1 VSDVAAPREHA
12 LPSRPAGGRGVG
24 DAPRRPPLRRDLD
37 HKVVAGVCAGAARSL
52 GIDPLILRIVIVA
65 ATVVSGVGLP
75 IYIAG
80 WLLLPTSAGDAPI
93 AARLRARPGAW
104 QIAAGVSCLTLGGL
118 LAIRELGLWWSDAVA
133 WPFVLA
139 AAGLAMLWRQ
149 SGSRRAGPEPTRSPR
164 AGVSSVEAPSPD
176 VAAPAAVAAAAGLP
190 AAAAPAPAGA
200 PDAVAPAERPPLGAG
215 LPQRLRAVYEGG
227 FGIALVIGA
236 GLLFL
241 QANNALSGARDLV
254 LAFVVVAL
262 GLGLVL
268 APFWLRLVRGL
279 SEERNERIRSQER
292 AEVAAHLHDSVLQ
305 TLALV
310 QKRADDPRAVATLA
324 RRQERE
330 LRSWLSGAPEARPDE
345 CLADALRAAAAEVE
359 EAHGVPVE
367 VVTVGDHDLDDR
379 HRALVAAAREA
390 LANAVRH
397 SGSDEPIALYVEVT
411 DGHTE
416 VFVRD
421 RGQGFDPD
429 AVPEDR
435 RGVRESIMGRM
446 ARHGGR
452 AAVHSTPGTGTE
464 VELVLD
470 D

>member
-1 VSDVAAPREHA
+1 MPVQSSLDVA
-12 LPSRPAGGRGVG
+12 GDVG
-24 DAPRRPPLRRDLD
+24 
-37 HKVVAGVCAGAARSL
+37 
-52 GIDPLILRIVIVA
+52 
-65 ATVVSGVGLP
+65 
-75 IYIAG
+75 
-80 WLLLPTSAGDAPI
+80 
-93 AARLRARPGAW
+93 
-104 QIAAGVSCLTLGGL
+104 
-118 LAIRELGLWWSDAVA
+118 
-133 WPFVLA
+133 
-139 AAGLAMLWRQ
+139 
-149 SGSRRAGPEPTRSPR
+149 AGPAT
-164 AGVSSVEAPSPD
+164 
-176 VAAPAAVAAAAGLP
+176 AAIP
-190 AAAAPAPAGA
+190 
-200 PDAVAPAERPPLGAG
+200 ERPPLGAH
-215 LPQRLRAVYEGG
+215 LPQRLRAVYQGG

-241 QANNALSGARDLV
+241 QANGALSGARDLV

-262 GLGLVL
+262 GLGLIL
-268 APFWLRLVRGL
+268 APFWLRLARGL

-345 CLADALRAAAAEVE
+345 RLADALRAAAAEVE

-367 VVTVGDHDLDDR
+367 VVTVGDRDLDDR

-397 SGSDEPIALYVEVT
+397 SGSDEPIALFVEVE

-421 RGQGFDPD
+421 RGQGFDPG

-435 RGVRESIMGRM
+435 RGVRESIVGRM

-452 AAVHSTPGTGTE
+452 ATVHSTPGTGTE

>member
-1 VSDVAAPREHA
+1 MEK
-12 LPSRPAGGRGVG
+12 
-24 DAPRRPPLRRDLD
+24 PRRPPPRRDD
-37 HKVVAGVCAGAARSL
+37 DRKVIAGVCAGIARWL
-52 GIDPLILRIVIVA
+52 GVDPLIVRIAVVILTVA
-65 ATVVSGVGLP
+65 SGVGLP

-80 WLLLPTSAGDAPI
+80 WLLLPPADGSPAI

-104 QIAAGVSCLTLGGL
+104 QIGAGVGCLTLGGL
-118 LAIRELGLWWSDAVA
+118 LTIRELGLWWSDAIV

-139 AAGLAMLWRQ
+139 AAGAAMLWRQ
-149 SGSRRAGPEPTRSPR
+149 TAARRAGPEPTRSPR
-164 AGVSSVEAPSPD
+164 DGVQTVEHEPATVPATEEPAL
-176 VAAPAAVAAAAGLP
+176 AA
-190 AAAAPAPAGA
+190 
-200 PDAVAPAERPPLGAG
+200 DERPPLGSA
-215 LPQRLRAVYEGG
+215 LPQRLRSVYQGG
-227 FGIALVIGA
+227 FGIALVVGA

-241 QANNALSGARDLV
+241 QANGALSGARDLV

-262 GLGLVL
+262 GLGLIL
-268 APFWLRLVRGL
+268 APFWLRLARGL
-279 SEERNERIRSQER
+279 RDERNERIRSQER

-330 LRSWLSGAPEARPDE
+330 LRSWLSGAPAARPDE
-345 CLADALRAAAAEVE
+345 CLADALRAAAEEIE
-359 EAHGVPVE
+359 EAHGVPIE
-367 VVTVGDHDLDDR
+367 VIAVGDHDLDER

-397 SGSDEPIALYVEVT
+397 SASDEPIALYVEVA
-411 DGHTE
+411 GGRTE

-429 AVPEDR
+429 QIPEDR

-446 ARHGGR
+446 ARHGGT
-452 AAVHSTPGTGTE
+452 AAVHSTPGQGTE

>member
-1 VSDVAAPREHA
+1 MEK
-12 LPSRPAGGRGVG
+12 
-24 DAPRRPPLRRDLD
+24 PRRPPPRRDED
-37 HKVVAGVCAGAARSL
+37 RKVIAGVCAGAARWL
-52 GIDPLILRIVIVA
+52 GVDPLLVRIAVVILTVA
-65 ATVVSGVGLP
+65 SGVGLP

-80 WLLLPTSAGDAPI
+80 WLLLPPADGSPAI

-104 QIAAGVSCLTLGGL
+104 QIGAGVGCLTLGGL
-118 LAIRELGLWWSDAVA
+118 LTIRELGLWWSDAIV

-139 AAGLAMLWRQ
+139 AAGAAMLWRQ
-149 SGSRRAGPEPTRSPR
+149 TTARRAGPEPTRSPR
-164 AGVSSVEAPSPD
+164 DGVQTVEHEPAT
-176 VAAPAAVAAAAGLP
+176 VAATEEPALAA
-190 AAAAPAPAGA
+190 
-200 PDAVAPAERPPLGAG
+200 DERPPLGSA
-215 LPQRLRAVYEGG
+215 LPQRLRSIYQGG
-227 FGIALVIGA
+227 FGIALVVGA

-241 QANNALSGARDLV
+241 QANGALSGARDLV

-262 GLGLVL
+262 GLGLIL
-268 APFWLRLVRGL
+268 APFWLRLARGL
-279 SEERNERIRSQER
+279 RDERNERIRSQER

-330 LRSWLSGAPEARPDE
+330 LRGWLSGAPAARPDE
-345 CLADALRAAAAEVE
+345 CLADALRAAAEEIE
-359 EAHGVPVE
+359 EAHGVPIE
-367 VVTVGDHDLDDR
+367 VIAVGDHDLDER

-397 SGSDEPIALYVEVT
+397 SASDEPIALYVEVA
-411 DGHTE
+411 GGRTE

-429 AVPEDR
+429 HIPEDR

-446 ARHGGR
+446 ARHGGT
-452 AAVHSTPGTGTE
+452 AAVHSTPGQGTE

>member
-1 VSDVAAPREHA
+1 VVER
-12 LPSRPAGGRGVG
+12 RGGLAVRARRLGPG
-24 DAPRRPPLRRDLD
+24 DALAPDRR
-37 HKVVAGVCAGAARSL
+37 AAR
-52 GIDPLILRIVIVA
+52 
-65 ATVVSGVGLP
+65 
-75 IYIAG
+75 
-80 WLLLPTSAGDAPI
+80 
-93 AARLRARPGAW
+93 RARA
-104 QIAAGVSCLTLGGL
+104 
-118 LAIRELGLWWSDAVA
+118 DA
-133 WPFVLA
+133 
-139 AAGLAMLWRQ
+139 
-149 SGSRRAGPEPTRSPR
+149 R
-164 AGVSSVEAPSPD
+164 AGVSAPPD
-176 VAAPAAVAAAAGLP
+176 ARGADVSTAAAVAAPAGVPGAATASVPPAAGAAADALGEEAGP
-190 AAAAPAPAGA
+190 
-200 PDAVAPAERPPLGAG
+200 PPLGAH
-215 LPQRLRAVYEGG
+215 LPHRLRSIYQGG

-254 LAFVVVAL
+254 LAVVVVAL
-262 GLGLVL
+262 GLGLIL
-268 APFWLRLVRGL
+268 APFWLRLARGL

-345 CLADALRAAAAEVE
+345 RLADALRAAAAEVE

-367 VVTVGDHDLDDR
+367 VVAVGDRDLDDR

-397 SGSDEPIALYVEVT
+397 SGSDEPIALYVEVA

-421 RGQGFDPD
+421 RGRGFDPA

-452 AAVHSTPGTGTE
+452 AAVHSTPETGTE

>member
-1 VSDVAAPREHA
+1 MAKPQ
-12 LPSRPAGGRGVG
+12 
-24 DAPRRPPLRRDLD
+24 RPPLRRDD
-37 HKVVAGVCAGAARSL
+37 DRKVVAGVCAGAARWL
-52 GIDPLILRIVIVA
+52 GVDPLILRIVVII
-65 ATVVSGVGLP
+65 ATVASGVGLP

-80 WLLLPTSAGDAPI
+80 WLLLPPADGSPAI

-104 QIAAGVSCLTLGGL
+104 QIGAGVGCLTLGGL
-118 LAIRELGLWWSDAVA
+118 LTIRELGLWWSDAIV

-139 AAGLAMLWRQ
+139 AAGAAMLWRQ
-149 SGSRRAGPEPTRSPR
+149 TAARRAGPEPTRSPR
-164 AGVSSVEAPSPD
+164 DGVQTADELT
-176 VAAPAAVAAAAGLP
+176 AAVEEP
-190 AAAAPAPAGA
+190 ALDTDEHA
-200 PDAVAPAERPPLGAG
+200 PLGSAI
-215 LPQRLRAVYEGG
+215 PQRLRAVYQGG
-227 FGIALVIGA
+227 FGIALVVGA

-241 QANNALSGARDLV
+241 QANGALSGARDLV

-262 GLGLVL
+262 GLGLIL

-279 SEERNERIRSQER
+279 NDERNERIRSQER

-310 QKRADDPRAVATLA
+310 QKQADDPRAVATLA

-330 LRSWLSGAPEARPDE
+330 LRGWLSGAPDARPDD
-345 CLADALRAAAAEVE
+345 CLADALRAAAEEIE
-359 EAHGVPVE
+359 EAHGVPIE
-367 VVTVGDHDLDDR
+367 VIAVGDHDLDDR

-397 SGSDEPIALYVEVT
+397 SASDEPIALYVEVA
-411 DGHTE
+411 GGRTE

-421 RGQGFDPD
+421 RGQGFD
-429 AVPEDR
+429 ANAIPEDR
-435 RGVRESIMGRM
+435 RGVRESIVGRM
-446 ARHGGR
+446 ARHGGT
-452 AAVHSTPGTGTE
+452 AAVHSTPGQGTE

>member
-1 VSDVAAPREHA
+1 MEK
-12 LPSRPAGGRGVG
+12 
-24 DAPRRPPLRRDLD
+24 PRRPPPRRDD
-37 HKVVAGVCAGAARSL
+37 DRKVIAGVCAGVARWL
-52 GIDPLILRIVIVA
+52 GVDPLIVRIAVVILTVA
-65 ATVVSGVGLP
+65 SGVGLP

-80 WLLLPTSAGDAPI
+80 WLLLPPADGSPAI

-104 QIAAGVSCLTLGGL
+104 QIGAGVGCLTLGGL
-118 LAIRELGLWWSDAVA
+118 LTIRELGLWWSDAIV

-139 AAGLAMLWRQ
+139 AAGAAMLWRQ
-149 SGSRRAGPEPTRSPR
+149 TAARRAGPEPTRSPR
-164 AGVSSVEAPSPD
+164 DGVQTVEHE
-176 VAAPAAVAAAAGLP
+176 PATAAAAEEP
-190 AAAAPAPAGA
+190 AL
-200 PDAVAPAERPPLGAG
+200 DADARPPLGSA
-215 LPQRLRAVYEGG
+215 LPQRLRSIYQGG
-227 FGIALVIGA
+227 FGIALVVGA

-241 QANNALSGARDLV
+241 QANGALSGARDLV

-262 GLGLVL
+262 GLGLIL
-268 APFWLRLVRGL
+268 APFWLRLARGL
-279 SEERNERIRSQER
+279 RDERNERIRSQER

-345 CLADALRAAAAEVE
+345 CLADALRAAAAEIE
-359 EAHGVPVE
+359 EAHGVPIE
-367 VVTVGDHDLDDR
+367 VIAVGDHDLDER

-397 SGSDEPIALYVEVT
+397 SASDEPIALYVEVA
-411 DGHTE
+411 GGRTE

-429 AVPEDR
+429 AIPEDR

-446 ARHGGR
+446 ARHGGS
-452 AAVHSTPGTGTE
+452 AAVHSTPGQGTE
-464 VELVLD
+464 VELVLED

>member
-1 VSDVAAPREHA
+1 LSVDSQNVTAHDHDVLVSDVATPRGSGRLHGR
-12 LPSRPAGGRGVG
+12 PSRRGPART
-24 DAPRRPPLRRDLD
+24 RPPLRRDAD
-37 HKVVAGVCAGAARSL
+37 RKVVAGVCAGAARWL
-52 GIDPLILRIVIVA
+52 GIDPLIVRIAIII
-65 ATVVSGVGLP
+65 ATVASGVGLP

-80 WLLLPTSAGDAPI
+80 WLLLPPADGGPAI

-104 QIAAGVSCLTLGGL
+104 QIAAGVGCLTLGGL
-118 LAIRELGLWWSDAVA
+118 LTIRELGLWWSDAIV

-139 AAGLAMLWRQ
+139 AAGAAMLWRQ
-149 SGSRRAGPEPTRSPR
+149 TSARRAGPEPTRSPR
-164 AGVSSVEAPSPD
+164 DGVQAIEDPAPP
-176 VAAPAAVAAAAGLP
+176 AAATLHADDPAVAAG
-190 AAAAPAPAGA
+190 
-200 PDAVAPAERPPLGAG
+200 EQRPPLGSAI
-215 LPQRLRAVYEGG
+215 PQRLRAIYQGG
-227 FGIALVIGA
+227 FGIALVVGA

-241 QANNALSGARDLV
+241 QANGALSGARDLV

-262 GLGLVL
+262 GLGLIL
-268 APFWLRLVRGL
+268 APFWLRLARGL
-279 SEERNERIRSQER
+279 SDERNERIRSQER

-330 LRSWLSGAPEARPDE
+330 LRSWLSGAPEARPDD
-345 CLADALRAAAAEVE
+345 CLADALRAAAAEIE

-367 VVTVGDHDLDDR
+367 VVAVGDHDLDDR

-397 SGSDEPIALYVEVT
+397 GASDEPIALYVEVA
-411 DGHTE
+411 GGRTE

-421 RGQGFDPD
+421 RGQGFDPG
-429 AVPEDR
+429 AVPPDR

-446 ARHGGR
+446 ARHGGT
-452 AAVHSTPGTGTE
+452 ATVHSTPGQGTE
-464 VELVLD
+464 VELVLRD

>member
-1 VSDVAAPREHA
+1 MEK
-12 LPSRPAGGRGVG
+12 
-24 DAPRRPPLRRDLD
+24 PRRPPPRRDD
-37 HKVVAGVCAGAARSL
+37 DRKVIAGVCAGVGRWL
-52 GIDPLILRIVIVA
+52 GVDPLIVRIAVVILTVA
-65 ATVVSGVGLP
+65 SGVGLP

-80 WLLLPTSAGDAPI
+80 WLLLPPADGSPAI

-104 QIAAGVSCLTLGGL
+104 QIGAGVGCLTLGGL
-118 LAIRELGLWWSDAVA
+118 LTIRELGLWWSDAIV
-133 WPFVLA
+133 WPAVLA
-139 AAGLAMLWRQ
+139 AAGAAMLWRQ
-149 SGSRRAGPEPTRSPR
+149 TATRRAGPEPTRSPR
-164 AGVSSVEAPSPD
+164 DGVQTVEHEP
-176 VAAPAAVAAAAGLP
+176 AVATTAAEP
-190 AAAAPAPAGA
+190 ARDADAP
-200 PDAVAPAERPPLGAG
+200 PPLGSG
-215 LPQRLRAVYEGG
+215 LPQRLRSIYQGG
-227 FGIALVIGA
+227 FGIALVVGA

-241 QANNALSGARDLV
+241 QANGALSGARDLV

-262 GLGLVL
+262 GLGLIL
-268 APFWLRLVRGL
+268 APFWLRLARGL
-279 SEERNERIRSQER
+279 RDERNERVRSQER

-345 CLADALRAAAAEVE
+345 CLADALRAAAAEIE
-359 EAHGVPVE
+359 EAHGVPIE
-367 VVTVGDHDLDDR
+367 VIAVGDHDLDER

-397 SGSDEPIALYVEVT
+397 SASDEPISLYIEVA
-411 DGHTE
+411 GGRTE

-421 RGQGFDPD
+421 RGQGFDTD
-429 AVPEDR
+429 AIPEDR

-446 ARHGGR
+446 ARHGGT
-452 AAVHSTPGTGTE
+452 AAVHSTPGQGTE
-464 VELVLD
+464 VELVLED

>member
-1 VSDVAAPREHA
+1 VAKPQ
-12 LPSRPAGGRGVG
+12 
-24 DAPRRPPLRRDLD
+24 RPPLRRDD
-37 HKVVAGVCAGAARSL
+37 DRKVVAGVCAGAARWL
-52 GIDPLILRIVIVA
+52 GVDPLILRIVVII
-65 ATVVSGVGLP
+65 ATVASGVGLP

-80 WLLLPTSAGDAPI
+80 WLLLPPADGSPAI

-104 QIAAGVSCLTLGGL
+104 QIGAGVGCLTLGGL
-118 LAIRELGLWWSDAVA
+118 LTIRELGLWWSDAIV

-139 AAGLAMLWRQ
+139 AAGAAMLWRQ
-149 SGSRRAGPEPTRSPR
+149 TAARRAGPEPTRSPR
-164 AGVSSVEAPSPD
+164 DGVQTADELT
-176 VAAPAAVAAAAGLP
+176 AAVEEP
-190 AAAAPAPAGA
+190 ALDTDEHA
-200 PDAVAPAERPPLGAG
+200 PLGSAI
-215 LPQRLRAVYEGG
+215 PQRLRAVYQGG
-227 FGIALVIGA
+227 FGIALVVGA

-241 QANNALSGARDLV
+241 QANGALSGARDLV

-262 GLGLVL
+262 GLGLIL

-279 SEERNERIRSQER
+279 NDERNERIRSQER

-310 QKRADDPRAVATLA
+310 QKQADDPRAVATLA

-330 LRSWLSGAPEARPDE
+330 LRGWLSGAPDARPDD
-345 CLADALRAAAAEVE
+345 CLADALRAAAEEIE
-359 EAHGVPVE
+359 EAHGVPIE
-367 VVTVGDHDLDDR
+367 VIAVGDHDLDDR

-397 SGSDEPIALYVEVT
+397 SASDEPIALYVEVA
-411 DGHTE
+411 GGRTE

-421 RGQGFDPD
+421 RGQGFD
-429 AVPEDR
+429 ANAIPEDR
-435 RGVRESIMGRM
+435 RGVRESIVGRM
-446 ARHGGR
+446 ARHGGT
-452 AAVHSTPGTGTE
+452 AAVHSTPGQGTE

>member
-1 VSDVAAPREHA
+1 MEK
-12 LPSRPAGGRGVG
+12 
-24 DAPRRPPLRRDLD
+24 PRRPPLRRDD
-37 HKVVAGVCAGAARSL
+37 DRKVIAGVCAGAAGWL
-52 GIDPLILRIVIVA
+52 GVDPLIVRIVVVILTVA
-65 ATVVSGVGLP
+65 SGIGLP

-80 WLLLPTSAGDAPI
+80 WLLLPPADGSPAI

-104 QIAAGVSCLTLGGL
+104 QIGAGVGCLTLGGL
-118 LAIRELGLWWSDAVA
+118 LTIRELGLWWSDAIV

-139 AAGLAMLWRQ
+139 AAGAAMLWRQ
-149 SGSRRAGPEPTRSPR
+149 TAARRAGPEPTRSPR
-164 AGVSSVEAPSPD
+164 DGVQTVDPETAATVLEAEPWT
-176 VAAPAAVAAAAGLP
+176 VA
-190 AAAAPAPAGA
+190 
-200 PDAVAPAERPPLGAG
+200 DARPPLGSAI
-215 LPQRLRAVYEGG
+215 PQRLRSVYQGG
-227 FGIALVIGA
+227 FGIALVVGA

-241 QANNALSGARDLV
+241 QANGALSGARDLV

-262 GLGLVL
+262 GLGLIL
-268 APFWLRLVRGL
+268 APFWLRLARGL
-279 SEERNERIRSQER
+279 RDERNERIRSQER

-330 LRSWLSGAPEARPDE
+330 LRSWLSGAPDARPDE
-345 CLADALRAAAAEVE
+345 CLADALRAAAVEIE
-359 EAHGVPVE
+359 EAHGVPIE
-367 VVTVGDHDLDDR
+367 VIAVGDHDLDER

-397 SGSDEPIALYVEVT
+397 SASDEPISLYIEVA
-411 DGHTE
+411 GGRTE

-421 RGQGFDPD
+421 RGQGFDAD
-429 AVPEDR
+429 AIPEDR

-446 ARHGGR
+446 ARHGGT
-452 AAVHSTPGTGTE
+452 AAVHSTPGQGTE
-464 VELVLD
+464 VELVLED

>member
-1 VSDVAAPREHA
+1 
-12 LPSRPAGGRGVG
+12 
-24 DAPRRPPLRRDLD
+24 LRRDAD
-37 HKVVAGVCAGAARSL
+37 RKVVQGVCAGVARWL
-52 GIDPLILRIVIVA
+52 GIDPLLVRIVVIVL
-65 ATVVSGVGLP
+65 TIVPGIGLP
-75 IYIAG
+75 LYIAG
-80 WLLLPTSAGDAPI
+80 WMLLPTADGGPAV
-93 AARLRARPGAW
+93 AARLRTRPGAW
-104 QIAAGVSCLTLGGL
+104 QISAGVACLTLAGL
-118 LAIRELGLWWSDAVA
+118 LTVRELGLWWSDAIV

-139 AAGLAMLWRQ
+139 AAGVAMLWRQ
-149 SGSRRAGPEPTRSPR
+149 TIGRGRVEPSRSPR
-164 AGVSSVEAPSPD
+164 DGVTEVVVPEAE
-176 VAAPAAVAAAAGLP
+176 APAATPTADDD
-190 AAAAPAPAGA
+190 AP
-200 PDAVAPAERPPLGAG
+200 VRPPLGSAI
-215 LPQRLRAVYEGG
+215 PQRLRAIYQGG
-227 FGIALVIGA
+227 FGIALVVGA

-241 QANNALSGARDLV
+241 QANGALSGARDLV
-254 LAFVVVAL
+254 LSFVVVAL

-268 APFWLRLVRGL
+268 APFWLRLARGL
-279 SEERNERIRSQER
+279 TAERNERIRSQER

-310 QKRADDPRAVATLA
+310 QKQADDPRAVATLA

-330 LRSWLSGAPEARPDE
+330 LRSWLSGAPEARPDD

-397 SGSDEPIALYVEVT
+397 SASEEPIALFMEVA
-411 DGHTE
+411 GGRTE

-421 RGQGFDPD
+421 RGVGFDAS

-435 RGVRESIMGRM
+435 RGVTESIMGRM

-452 AAVHSTPGTGTE
+452 AAVHSTPGQGTE
-464 VELVLD
+464 VELILD

>member
-1 VSDVAAPREHA
+1 VSDVAATRDQAPLGPAR
-12 LPSRPAGGRGVG
+12 RPGGRGVG
-24 DAPRRPPLRRDLD
+24 DAPRRAPLRRDMD
-37 HKVVAGVCAGAARSL
+37 RKVVAGVASGAAGWL
-52 GIDPLILRIVIVA
+52 GVDPFIVRAIIVA
-65 ATVVSGVGLP
+65 LTFVSGIGLP

-80 WLLLPTSAGDAPI
+80 WMLLPTSTGEPAV

-104 QIAAGVSCLTLGGL
+104 QITAGVGCLTLAGL
-118 LAIRELGLWWSDAVA
+118 LTVRELGLWWSDAVV
-133 WPFVLA
+133 WPGVLA
-139 AAGLAMLWRQ
+139 ASGLAMLWRQ
-149 SGSRRAGPEPTRSPR
+149 TTMRRRDG
-164 AGVSSVEAPSPD
+164 
-176 VAAPAAVAAAAGLP
+176 AAAEAAAATVAP
-190 AAAAPAPAGA
+190 PVAAVEPAAPAPAA
-200 PDAVAPAERPPLGAG
+200 APATAAVPERPPLGHD
-215 LPQRLRAVYEGG
+215 LPARLRAVYQGG
-227 FGIALVIGA
+227 FGVALVIGA

-241 QANNALSGARDLV
+241 QANGALSGARDLV

-262 GLGLVL
+262 GLGLIL
-268 APFWLRLVRGL
+268 APFWLQLVRNMN
-279 SEERNERIRSQER
+279 EERAERIRSQER

-345 CLADALRAAAAEVE
+345 RLADALRAAAAEVE

-367 VVTVGDHDLDDR
+367 VVTVGDRDLDDR

-397 SGSDEPIALYVEVT
+397 AGSDAPIALYAEVA
-411 DGHTE
+411 GGRTE

-429 AVPEDR
+429 AVPADR
-435 RGVRESIMGRM
+435 RGVKESIVGRM
-446 ARHGGR
+446 ARHGGH
-452 AAVHSTPGTGTE
+452 AAVHSMPGTGTE

>member
-1 VSDVAAPREHA
+1 M
-12 LPSRPAGGRGVG
+12 
-24 DAPRRPPLRRDLD
+24 
-37 HKVVAGVCAGAARSL
+37 
-52 GIDPLILRIVIVA
+52 
-65 ATVVSGVGLP
+65 
-75 IYIAG
+75 
-80 WLLLPTSAGDAPI
+80 
-93 AARLRARPGAW
+93 RARPGAW
-104 QIAAGVSCLTLGGL
+104 QIGAGVGCLTLGGL
-118 LAIRELGLWWSDAVA
+118 LTIRELGLWWSDAIV

-139 AAGLAMLWRQ
+139 AAGAAMLWRQ
-149 SGSRRAGPEPTRSPR
+149 SRSGDAEPEPVARSPR
-164 AGVSSVEAPSPD
+164 APATTT
-176 VAAPAAVAAAAGLP
+176 AAVA
-190 AAAAPAPAGA
+190 
-200 PDAVAPAERPPLGAG
+200 DAVAPATTTVSGERPASGATAPTAAPIEGAVRPPLGSAI
-215 LPQRLRAVYEGG
+215 PQRLRAVYQGG
-227 FGIALVIGA
+227 FGVALVVGA

-241 QANNALSGARDLV
+241 QANGALSGARDLV

-262 GLGLVL
+262 GLGLIL

-279 SEERNERIRSQER
+279 SAERNERIRSQER

-330 LRSWLSGAPEARPDE
+330 LRSRLTGAPEARPDD

-367 VVTVGDHDLDDR
+367 VIAVGDHDLDDR

-397 SGSDEPIALYVEVT
+397 SASDEPIALYVEVA
-411 DGHTE
+411 GGRTE

-429 AVPEDR
+429 AVPADR
-435 RGVRESIMGRM
+435 RGVRESIVGRM

-452 AAVHSTPGTGTE
+452 ATVHSTPGQGTE